1 MRRVV
6 QVFFNNDNESLGISD
21 DKNMKIS
28 DSDSML
34 SDVCH
39 VLNTKV
45 WPNLQEGS
53 KDDENLS
60 LYLNSVK
67 NLF

>member
-1 MRRVV
+1 MRRGV

-21 DKNMKIS
+21 DENMEIS

-45 WPNLQEGS
+45 WPNL
-53 KDDENLS
+53 
-60 LYLNSVK
+60 
-67 NLF
+67 